1 MVVLVFVVSVFE
13 FVVLVFHAWPV
24 PPGIDSSPKV
34 FLARILLSV
43 RIDFR
48 ASGLLI
54 LSQLRFS
61 FANFLNSDRAERFRI
76 FCLQYV
82 STSMPGCRCCHFRL
96 NTPAQRT
103 RGQCQG
109 SRPPLLHCFQGSHSH
124 KRSRTV
130 STLKDNSVPFRRRN
144 HCSRP
149 EKASKHTG
157 E

>member
-1 MVVLVFVVSVFE
+1 MVVLVFDESVFE
-13 FVVLVFHAWPV
+13 FVVHVRRPARYFFFFNFSAWVLGCAAWVLVFHAWPV

-34 FLARILLSV
+34 FIARILLSV

-54 LSQLRFS
+54 LCQLRFS

-103 RGQCQG
+103 RGQCQARHEQLYDG
-109 SRPPLLHCFQGSHSH
+109 RC
-124 KRSRTV
+124 
-130 STLKDNSVPFRRRN
+130 
-144 HCSRP
+144 CSCAGQAP
-149 EKASKHTG
+149 VCV
-157 E
+157 